1 MTIKES
7 LFKDGFVPLAIQKLT
22 EMYDFTVDE
31 DDIDKTSTSKC
42 FKKDVKEFADCF
54 NVIMT
59 EGAKTLDVNLDSE
72 VGASDAAS
80 EMMFKYIMEHDCDS

>member
-7 LFKDGFVPLAIQKLT
+7 LFKDGFVPLAIQKLD
-22 EMYDFTVDE
+22 EIYDFTI
-31 DDIDKTSTSKC
+31 DDDSDKTSTDKS

-59 EGAKTLDVNLDSE
+59 EGAKTLGVNLDSE
-72 VGASDAAS
+72 VGANDAAS
-80 EMMFKYIMEHDCDS
+80 EMMFKYIMEHNCDS

>member
-7 LFKDGFVPLAIQKLT
+7 IFKDGFVPLAIQKLT
-22 EMYDFTVDE
+22 EIYNFTVD
-31 DDIDKTSTSKC
+31 DDDSDKTSTDKC

-59 EGAKTLDVNLDSE
+59 EGAKTLGIDLDSE

-80 EMMFKYIMEHDCDS
+80 EMMFKYIMEHNNDS